1 MIIETAKNLAT
12 PAEIDQGIGLTLAFF
27 QFNICS
33 FDYSPVTSVCDTLE
47 LSKARACRGSASL
60 PQPAPAP
67 PLSGCVPPSL
77 VMVDSTFKRTRCSP
91 LLANWGLGL

>member
-1 MIIETAKNLAT
+1 MTIETAKNMAT
-12 PAEIDQGIGLTLAFF
+12 PAEIYQGICLTLAFF

-47 LSKARACRGSASL
+47 FSTRACRGSASL
-60 PQPAPAP
+60 PQPAPGQ
-67 PLSGCVPPSL
+67 PLSGCMPPSL
-77 VMVDSTFKRTRCSP
+77 VMVESTFKRTRCSP